1 MSLIV
6 DCNFCG
12 ERISLR
18 KMPHGKHVPF
28 DAHTND
34 PHKCTKSKSKK
45 VVKKESKNKKTTE
58 FAQTKE
64 IPQVEENYI
73 EEEDNFITANGN
85 PKDIFKDDTLD
96 SLKNEIE
103 VETTNKKNNKFLI
116 YAAAAA
122 IIILIIYLNN

>member
-1 MSLIV
+1 M
-6 DCNFCG
+6 
-12 ERISLR
+12 
-18 KMPHGKHVPF
+18 GKNIIIF
-28 DAHTND
+28 
-34 PHKCTKSKSKK
+34 
-45 VVKKESKNKKTTE
+45 KNKKTTKI
-58 FAQTKE
+58 AQTKE

-73 EEEDNFITANGN
+73 EEEDNFITANDN

-116 YAAAAA
+116 YAAVAA

>member
-1 MSLIV
+1 MIV
-6 DCNFCG
+6 DCRFCG
-12 ERISLR
+12 EKISLR

-28 DAHTND
+28 EVHTND
-34 PHKCTKSKSKK
+34 PHKCSKSNNKK
-45 VVKKESKNKKTTE
+45 VVKKKSKNKKTTKI
-58 FAQTKE
+58 AQTKE

-122 IIILIIYLNN
+122 IIILIIYLYY

>member
-6 DCNFCG
+6 DCRFCG
-12 ERISLR
+12 EKISLR

-28 DAHTND
+28 EVHTND
-34 PHKCTKSKSKK
+34 PHKCSKSNNKK
-45 VVKKESKNKKTTE
+45 VVKKESKNKKTTKI
-58 FAQTKE
+58 AQTKE

-116 YAAAAA
+116 YAAVAA
-122 IIILIIYLNN
+122 IIIVIIYLNN

>member
-1 MSLIV
+1 MIV
-6 DCNFCG
+6 DCRFCG
-12 ERISLR
+12 EKISLR

-28 DAHTND
+28 EVHTND
-34 PHKCTKSKSKK
+34 PHKCSKSNNKK
-45 VVKKESKNKKTTE
+45 VVKKESKNKKTTKI
-58 FAQTKE
+58 AQTKE

>member
-1 MSLIV
+1 M
-6 DCNFCG
+6 
-12 ERISLR
+12 R

-28 DAHTND
+28 EVHTND
-34 PHKCTKSKSKK
+34 PHKCSKSNNKK
-45 VVKKESKNKKTTE
+45 VVKKESKNKKTTKI
-58 FAQTKE
+58 AQTKE

-73 EEEDNFITANGN
+73 EEEDNFITANDN

-116 YAAAAA
+116 YAAVAA